1 MTTRGAWLC
10 WLALTAAT
18 LVRAQPIVTPTPD
31 MPDEIEEAGDYTI
44 SNSFEVGYR
53 MSNVSGN
60 QDVYRSSIN
69 FGNGVRL
76 FEGQLRINSKEG
88 KGTLIDNLSFHTVGQ
103 GEDPYQ
109 FTRFE
114 IEKNGWFRYDMQLRV
129 NRFFN
134 RLPSLW
140 SGERGQWSER
150 TFQNHDLRLFP
161 DSRFEILLGYDRNS
175 QTGPGFGSEGIS
187 RDFGAFRNENF
198 LRLTRDLRRQNN
210 QYRAGFDTRVAGL
223 AITFMQAFDNY
234 KEDTLYG
241 DGSLSPSLS
250 PNVQPV
256 ESVRRNEP
264 IHGNTPVT
272 SVAIRTEKE
281 HKIGFQGRY
290 VYASGNRN
298 FLLSE
303 DITAINSDL
312 NLSSLRHT
320 FIMGDARRKQ
330 GSGDFTV
337 AFMPTDRWTISNT
350 TSVNNTRISG
360 NSAFLE
366 VTASTSQFQEFEH
379 LGIRHI
385 SNASE
390 VNFRAHPKFGV
401 YGAYRFSRRRI
412 QTRESFHFPDFDF
425 EVDLFEQK
433 SDINSG
439 VGGFRWRPRRELRV
453 SFDAEYGEADLPFTP
468 RSERKFHS
476 ETVRVQWRK
485 NGFLLGGSFKSCEND
500 NSATLITHSS
510 VGRHYGFNGSWVN
523 PGGRLTLDG
532 GYTKVELDT
541 ASGIFNFFPEG
552 ETPAASRA
560 FYTMNLHNVYFS
572 TRIQPCARLTVYL
585 AYNLSKDMGDGLGQP
600 GFGPG
605 LEPTYS
611 NFSFDGTNFFN
622 SFPLTYQSPSAR
634 VSVTL
639 HEHLSWNL
647 GWQFYNYGERFV
659 GEQNYHAHVSYS
671 SLRWSF

>member
-1 MTTRGAWLC
+1 MKTRFLTFELVPI
-10 WLALTAAT
+10 LAVT
-18 LVRAQPIVTPTPD
+18 LARAQPLVTPTPD
-31 MPDEIEEAGDYTI
+31 MPDEIEKAGDYTI

-53 MSNVSGN
+53 MSDVSGN
-60 QDVYRSSIN
+60 HDVYRSSVN
-69 FGNGVRL
+69 FGSGVRL
-76 FEGQLRINSKEG
+76 FEGQLRINAKEG
-88 KGTLIDNLSFHTVGQ
+88 KATLIDNLSFHTMGQ

-109 FTRFE
+109 FTRLE
-114 IEKNGWFRYDMQLRV
+114 IEKNRWFRYGMQLRV

-134 RLPSLW
+134 RLPALW

-161 DSRFEILLGYDRNS
+161 DSRFEVLLGYDRNS
-175 QTGPGFGSEGIS
+175 QTGPGFGSEGIN

-223 AITFMQAFDNY
+223 AITFMQALDNY
-234 KEDTLYG
+234 KEDTVYG
-241 DGSLSPSLS
+241 DGSRFGSLS

-256 ESVRRNEP
+256 DSLQRNEP

-272 SVAIRTEKE
+272 SVAIRTENE

-290 VYASGNRN
+290 VYASGNRH
-298 FLLSE
+298 FILSE
-303 DITAINSDL
+303 DITAVNSDL
-312 NLSSLRHT
+312 NLSSFRQT
-320 FIMGDARRKQ
+320 FIVGDAQRKQ
-330 GSGDFTV
+330 GNGDFTV
-337 AFMPTDRWTISNT
+337 TFMPTDRWTISNT

-360 NSAFLE
+360 DSTFVE
-366 VTASTSQFQEFEH
+366 VTASTNRFQDFEH

-390 VNFRAHPKFGV
+390 VNFQAHRKFGL

-412 QTRESFHFPDFDF
+412 QSRENFFTTGFDF
-425 EVDLFEQK
+425 VGELFEQS

-439 VGGFRWRPRRELRV
+439 VGGFRWRPRPELRV
-453 SFDAEYGEADLPFTP
+453 SFDAEFGKADLPFTP
-468 RSERKFHS
+468 RSDREFHS

-485 NGFLLGGSFKSCEND
+485 NGFLLGGSFKSREND
-500 NSATLITHSS
+500 NSAMLINHSTTS
-510 VGRHYGFNGSWVN
+510 RHFGFNGSWAH
-523 PGGRLTLDG
+523 PGGKLTLDG
-532 GYTKVELDT
+532 GYAKLELDT

-552 ETPAASRA
+552 ETPAESRS
-560 FYTMNLHNVYFS
+560 FYTMNLHTVYFS
-572 TRIQPCARLTVYL
+572 TRLQPRKRLSVYL
-585 AYNLSKDMGDGLGQP
+585 AYNLSNDTGDGRSRP
-600 GFGPG
+600 SFAAG
-605 LEPTYS
+605 LDPTYP
-611 NFSFDGTNFFN
+611 NFSFDGANFYN

-634 VSVTL
+634 VSVSL

-647 GWQFYNYGERFV
+647 GWQYYGYSERFI
-659 GEQNYHAHVSYS
+659 GDQNYHAHVSYS